1 MGWETICAMIGL
13 VSLFII
19 ILLDMLSRAF
29 SLQSVQMWVKAEYA
43 QVAVTFLLIV
53 FASGMASVGAAM
65 MANIAMQ
72 VGGASGNLEFTDP
85 SYIPNRNTPTDIA
98 KGYIDTVVACEANI
112 YKVIYWINIFFE
124 AFSKIS
130 FDVAHVEAIG
140 AGIALTG
147 FVTLFHY
154 IMNNIVYLVLFHY
167 IQYNTLL
174 LSQYAMLPIFFPIG
188 LALRAFSL
196 TRGAGGF
203 VVAFSL
209 GFAFVFPMAYVMIVA
224 MMPSTGLMCT
234 QVNVTNH
241 PEMAPFDANQAC
253 FNNAG
258 GIISAYYQVKS
269 AEEQTQGI
277 ASYVKDMIG
286 LLFLQ
291 ALFYPLAA
299 LIITLTFIRQTGNL
313 FGADLAEIGRGL
325 IKLI

>member
-1 MGWETICAMIGL
+1 MGWESMCIAIGL
-13 VSLFII
+13 ASLFIT
-19 ILLDMLSRAF
+19 ILLDMFARAF
-29 SLQSVQMWVKAEYA
+29 GLQNVSMWVKSEYA
-43 QVAVTFLLIV
+43 QVGVTFLLVV
-53 FASGMASVGAAM
+53 FASLMATTGSTI
-65 MANIAMQ
+65 MANIAIQ

-85 SYIPNRNTPTDIA
+85 SYIPNRSTPTDIA
-98 KGYIDTVVACEANI
+98 KGYIDTVVNCESNI
-112 YKVIYWINIFFE
+112 YKVIYWINVFFE

-130 FDVAHVEAIG
+130 FDIAHVEAIG

-174 LSQYAMLPIFFPIG
+174 LSQYAMLPIFLPIG
-188 LALRAFSL
+188 LALRSFPI

-203 VVAFSL
+203 VVAFAL
-209 GFAFVFPMAYVMIVA
+209 GFAFIFPMTYVMIVA

-241 PEMAPFDANQAC
+241 PEMAPFDSNQAC

-258 GIISAYYQVKS
+258 GIVAAYYQVKS
-269 AEEQTQGI
+269 MEDKTQGI
-277 ASYVKDMIG
+277 AAYLKDMVG

-291 ALFYPLAA
+291 AIFYPLAS

-325 IKLI
+325 IKII